1 MWPARICA
9 VSWREILRGDPAAV
23 TPAALDFPFATPPA
37 ALEMIEAA
45 PGIFW
50 VRLPLPF
57 RLDHVNV
64 YLIEDGDGFA
74 LIDTGIDNAVTR
86 ELWEGLFAGPL
97 RGKTL
102 TRILATHFHPDHIG
116 LAGWLCGR
124 FDLPLHASQTEY
136 LDALCIRLDPGALN
150 SEPYRGFY
158 HSHGL
163 SQANTELLLSRGLG
177 YLRMVSDLPRTF
189 RRVIAGEQL
198 EIGGRVFDVTTGGG
212 HSSEQILL
220 HCRELNVLLC
230 ADQVLAKITP
240 NISVEAMDPDGDPL
254 GIYLR
259 SLDQLKRTM
268 PPDVLALPGHLL
280 PFVGLPARIDELV
293 AHHAARCQAIVE
305 ACVAAPKSVFE
316 LVPVVFG
323 RAIED
328 PHQMSFAFGE
338 TLAHANYLVRRK
350 RLRASKTPE
359 GVVLAAV

>member
-1 MWPARICA
+1 M
-9 VSWREILRGDPAAV
+9 
-23 TPAALDFPFATPPA
+23 
-37 ALEMIEAA
+37 
-45 PGIFW
+45 
-50 VRLPLPF
+50 RLPLPF

-64 YLIEDGDGFA
+64 YLVEDGDGFA
-74 LIDTGIDNAVTR
+74 LIDTGIDNAVSR

-116 LAGWLCGR
+116 LAGWLCRR

-136 LDALCIRLDPGALN
+136 LDALRIRLDPGALN

-163 SQANTELLLSRGLG
+163 SQANTELLLSRGLELSAHG
-177 YLRMVSDLPRTF
+177 VGLCRAPSVASSPA
-189 RRVIAGEQL
+189 RRL

-254 GIYLR
+254 GHLSAIAR
-259 SLDQLKRTM
+259 STRN
-268 PPDVLALPGHLL
+268 
-280 PFVGLPARIDELV
+280 
-293 AHHAARCQAIVE
+293 ARCRETFSLCPGISCRSSAFPRGSTNSWRITPRGARRSSRPASPRPNPCSNSCRSCLDARSRILIRCRSRSARRSPTPTISSGE
-305 ACVAAPKSVFE
+305 SGCVP
-316 LVPVVFG
+316 
-323 RAIED
+323 RR
-328 PHQMSFAFGE
+328 
-338 TLAHANYLVRRK
+338 RRK
-350 RLRASKTPE
+350 ASFSRLSNK
-359 GVVLAAV
+359 